1 MKSRLIFLIF
11 LFSLIT
17 SLFSQDSELCSPYAL
32 SVFGGNQ
39 ENVISWAEASN
50 VGCGNYS
57 VNEMP
62 YSHVGTN
69 TGMGDNWNVAAS
81 DGEDVAYTLTVSEV
95 TTYDFTLCSENTD
108 YDTKL
113 EIFTLNGDDCD
124 SSNATS
130 TGNYN
135 DDFTCEFSSLQSSL
149 LGVTLQPGQYYVI
162 VDGFGGQT
170 GNYEI
175 SINVS
180 GNRTHD
186 ILNNSV
192 RELWSDEKLKMI
204 DIDFSQELIDL

>member
-1 MKSRLIFLIF
+1 MKSRLTFLIF
-11 LFSLIT
+11 FFSLNT
-17 SLFSQDSELCSPYAL
+17 LFSQDAELCSPYAL

-124 SSNATS
+124 L
-130 TGNYN
+130 
-135 DDFTCEFSSLQSSL
+135 SL
-149 LGVTLQPGQYYVI
+149 I
-162 VDGFGGQT
+162 H
-170 GNYEI
+170 I
-175 SINVS
+175 
-180 GNRTHD
+180 
-186 ILNNSV
+186 
-192 RELWSDEKLKMI
+192 
-204 DIDFSQELIDL
+204 